1 MKANKQTGHHL
12 DQLLSQTVLKG
23 EGQHNRAA
31 GYKAKQKHTQKKEN
45 IHSHR
50 WRSRRH
56 VSDTPLKRSWGFPW
70 LPPGLMCW
78 LCGRQRSR
86 VERPDGS
93 PGTFFFFFKGLDP
106 PFRVRITPF
115 TATPV
120 QKRREEEILGNRR
133 GKRRE
138 QQSSFVCC
146 TDCGGWKNQ
155 CVILHSWKEK

>member
-1 MKANKQTGHHL
+1 M
-12 DQLLSQTVLKG
+12 
-23 EGQHNRAA
+23 
-31 GYKAKQKHTQKKEN
+31 
-45 IHSHR
+45 
-50 WRSRRH
+50 
-56 VSDTPLKRSWGFPW
+56 
-70 LPPGLMCW
+70 
-78 LCGRQRSR
+78 
-86 VERPDGS
+86 ERPDGS

-146 TDCGGWKNQ
+146 TDCG
-155 CVILHSWKEK
+155 S